1 MSKVFI
7 THEQN
12 RFDYSPAECFG
23 QLVAVSERV
32 YSFTPGNTVNPA
44 IHKSIVDCSNAFDP
58 GVDYVLPSGSA
69 IMTSMFM
76 VRLAAIGIR
85 TVRIVRWNNND
96 GAYNIGTLDL
106 SPLIGN

>member
-7 THEQN
+7 THEQS

-85 TVRIVRWNNND
+85 TVRILTWNNND

>member
-7 THEQN
+7 THEQS

-32 YSFTPGNTVNPA
+32 YSFTPGNTVNSMVY
-44 IHKSIVDCSNAFDP
+44 KSIIDCSNEFDP
-58 GVDYVLPSGSA
+58 NSDFVLPSGSA
-69 IMTSMFM
+69 LMTSMFM

-85 TVRIVRWNNND
+85 TIRLLTWNNND
-96 GAYNIGTLDL
+96 SAYSIGTLDL
-106 SPLIGN
+106 SPLIGD